1 MKKIFILFSFIILFI
16 TPLNTILRAQEAIDL
31 EEAVNIALKN
41 NTTVSTLEKSLEIQ
55 KLSTKGAKGNLYP
68 NLSLNANWSRNN
80 TYSDGTVSFQNGVPI
95 QIPEQDSWINNFG
108 VGVNSSVTLFNGFSN
123 LAQID
128 LQEQNETA
136 VILQLDKQKYDIV
149 FNINTAYFDIL
160 KKEKIVYANEE
171 NLKDSKLQLDRIKEY
186 MNVGKVTITDVY
198 KQDVQVAQNE
208 LAVERSKNEYRKSKV
223 DLLLA
228 MNTDMNTEFTVSNKN
243 IKTELTQTELQGVLS
258 RNSNTEALLNKALA
272 NRYDYK
278 LSEQN
283 ILINEYQYK
292 IDQKNL
298 YFPVISAF
306 GNYNLN
312 ASNISDILG
321 SRSFNFGFNISYPIF
336 QGFSLDNKMQSS
348 QIQIKQ
354 KQDDIQLLKQQI
366 RSQIKKSYIDLET
379 QFIQIEILE
388 RNIVSAEQ
396 DKLLSDENYRVGLGT
411 LLDAQTAATKLNTLN
426 IDRINAYY
434 DFLLAEKRLQYY
446 VGDLK

>member
-1 MKKIFILFSFIILFI
+1 MKKIFLFFSFITLFI
-16 TPLNTILRAQEAIDL
+16 TPLSTILRAQEDIDL

-55 KLSTKGAKGNLYP
+55 KLSTKSAKGNLYP
-68 NLSLNANWSRNN
+68 NLSLNASWSRNN

-108 VGVNSSVTLFNGFSN
+108 VGLNSSVTLFNGFSN

-160 KKEKIVYANEE
+160 KKEKIVSANEE
-171 NLKDSKLQLDRIKEY
+171 NLNDSKLQLDRIKEF
-186 MNVGKVTITDVY
+186 MAVGKVTMTDVY

-208 LAVERSKNEYRKSKV
+208 LAVERSKNDYRKSKV

-258 RNSNTEALLNKALA
+258 RNSNTEALLNKALT

-348 QIQIKQ
+348 QIQIRQ

-379 QFIQIEILE
+379 QFKQIEILE

-426 IDRINAYY
+426 IDLINAYY